1 MKKDVSDVL
10 AKDSDILKEEI
21 GAFMSTPVLSID
33 HIATVQ
39 EAGNYMEA
47 SNVGSLL
54 VKEYEDFVGI
64 ITETDLTRKVVGAN
78 LNPEV
83 TKVYKVMSKPLHKMD
98 RYFPVEQANEYM
110 HKNNI
115 RHLAI
120 TEGDK
125 VVGMLSVKDLVAYY
139 AKSSFRMNE

>member
-47 SNVGSLL
+47 SNVGALL
-54 VKEYEDFVGI
+54 INEYQDYVGI
-64 ITETDLTRKVVGAN
+64 ITESDLSRKVVGAN
-78 LNPEV
+78 LNPEI
-83 TKVYKVMSKPLHKMD
+83 TKVYEVMSKPLHKMD

-110 HKNNI
+110 HKHKI

-125 VVGMLSVKDLVAYY
+125 VVGMLSIKDLVAYY